1 MKIHL
6 VLGTRPEIIKLAP
19 VIHELEKRKV
29 EFQIIHTGQHYSEN
43 MDKIFWDTFK
53 LPKPSYHL
61 AVQQPS
67 HATQTAEMLSKLEII
82 FLAEKP
88 VWLIVQG
95 DTNSTMSAALTA
107 AKLNTI
113 KIAHVEA
120 GLRSHD
126 RSMPEEIN
134 RIIVDKISDL
144 LFPPTE
150 ESGNFLLAEG
160 IKKEQIVIC
169 GNTIKDALDQQL
181 PEALK
186 KHSVLSDLGLKSK
199 KYLLLTVHRQEN
211 TDNSERLSNILNSIF
226 KNAENFGLEVVF
238 PIHPRTENRLNS
250 SGFKFP
256 TFVKLLKP
264 IDYHSFLLLEKEAA
278 LIATDSGG
286 IQEEACILGVP
297 CITLRENTERP
308 ETIKVG
314 SNILAGIDAQQ
325 ISSAF
330 KRSLSLSAGWK
341 QPYGEGDSAAI
352 IAHAILKT

>member
-1 MKIHL
+1 MKIHV

-19 VIHELEKRKV
+19 IIHELEKRKI

-53 LPKPSYHL
+53 LPKPAYHL
-61 AVQQPS
+61 AVQQPT
-67 HATQTAEMLSKLEII
+67 HATQTAEMLSKLEKI
-82 FLAEKP
+82 FLTEKP
-88 VWLIVQG
+88 DWLVVQG

-120 GLRSHD
+120 GLRSGD
-126 RSMPEEIN
+126 RTMPEEIN

-144 LFPPTE
+144 LFPPTK
-150 ESGNFLLAEG
+150 ESGDFLLAEG
-160 IKKEQIVIC
+160 IKKEQIVMC

-186 KHSVLSDLGLKSK
+186 KTSVLTELGLKSK

-211 TDNSERLSNILNSIF
+211 TDNPERLSNILNSIF
-226 KNAENFGLEVVF
+226 KNAKEAGLEVVF

-250 SGFKFP
+250 NGFKFP
-256 TFVKLLKP
+256 PFVKLLKP

-308 ETIKVG
+308 ETLKVG
-314 SNILAGIDAQQ
+314 SNVLAGVDPKKISDAFTKSQVLP
-325 ISSAF
+325 
-330 KRSLSLSAGWK
+330 KGWK
-341 QPYGEGDSAAI
+341 QPYGEGNSALI
-352 IAHAILKT
+352 IVNAILRT